1 MEIKE
6 RKINILESVLNNV
19 SLVNESVLVYNMKG
33 LCDKLYRYRCANKAS
48 IMKVSETLEKTFDI
62 FDAHEKSAN
71 PVAPKD
77 IFVPYFL

>member
-33 LCDKLYRYRCANKAS
+33 LCDKLYRYRWKMSVN
-48 IMKVSETLEKTFDI
+48 VSEFDFI
-62 FDAHEKSAN
+62 S
-71 PVAPKD
+71 
-77 IFVPYFL
+77 ISLL